1 MAWPRPIDGALNFR
15 EALMSDLR
23 VEEPEQQM
31 PYAAPVWE
39 PIVTHSDLSQLRSI
53 VLWLSKQPW
62 PQDDNLTWEG
72 LVMAHEKA
80 MNPDPLP
87 ELPSRAYRVGK

>member
-1 MAWPRPIDGALNFR
+1 MN
-15 EALMSDLR
+15 DLR
-23 VEEPEQQM
+23 VEEPEQQV
-31 PYAAPVWE
+31 PYAG
-39 PIVTHSDLSQLRSI
+39 LSEGRATFTSPDVAQLRSI

>member
-1 MAWPRPIDGALNFR
+1 MN
-15 EALMSDLR
+15 DLR
-23 VEEPEQQM
+23 IEDSEQQT
-31 PYAAPVWE
+31 PYAGLTEESFAASP
-39 PIVTHSDLSQLRSI
+39 PFSAQIHQLQQI